1 MIYQAGFLKGDNML
15 ADNKLKI
22 EKIYLLKLASL
33 PKRDQRWVIKKLKR
47 HNKSAFKK
55 IMNKLSGAKKFNLS
69 YSDFEYIYEELNFSR
84 LFDKNE
90 IERRIDRL
98 NLLPESIF
106 ENLLN
111 DLSLSDL
118 KLFIFCDDALEI
130 KKSIILKIKLSSE
143 YIANKFDLNLKSNK
157 KISDCLINYLYE
169 KFVAGSI

>member
-1 MIYQAGFLKGDNML
+1 M
-15 ADNKLKI
+15 
-22 EKIYLLKLASL
+22 S
-33 PKRDQRWVIKKLKR
+33 
-47 HNKSAFKK
+47 
-55 IMNKLSGAKKFNLS
+55 KLSEAKKFNLS

-111 DLSLSDL
+111 ELSLSDL
-118 KLFIFCDDALEI
+118 KLFIFCDGALEI
-130 KKSIILKIKLSSE
+130 KESIILKIKLSPE